1 MSHRSGAADAE
12 STFFFCLLLSTG
24 AMSAKSSGQPPRSH
38 FSCLFALV
46 LTSPL
51 PSPCVYDA
59 RLDVSTGAVVD
70 VLLTMLQNGASP
82 FAKEKVQVRLV
93 VTSNW
98 LQFWKKSKKKRLM
111 AVPLSLVWT
120 ERELQLTK
128 KNKDVDLN
136 CGFEVV
142 LPSQRWPLIAKT
154 EAERNKLLQSI
165 DDAIMSYL
173 QMSTVP
179 NGTREKAL
187 TCIFKTPKVSTS
199 LFSFSH

>member
-1 MSHRSGAADAE
+1 M
-12 STFFFCLLLSTG
+12 
-24 AMSAKSSGQPPRSH
+24 
-38 FSCLFALV
+38 LV
-46 LTSPL
+46 
-51 PSPCVYDA
+51 
-59 RLDVSTGAVVD
+59 
-70 VLLTMLQNGASP
+70 TMLQNGANP

-120 ERELQLTK
+120 ERDLQLTK

-165 DDAIMSYL
+165 DEAIMAYL
-173 QMSTVP
+173 QTNTVP
-179 NGTREKAL
+179 LGTSKTRRSL
-187 TCIFKTPKVSTS
+187 RFKTS
-199 LFSFSH
+199 FSFSRFFRITH